1 MKIYLLIF
9 LFLITISL
17 NANLLIVNPENQT
30 CYQTIMSAV
39 EASVHQDTILVYPG
53 TYQEN
58 VNYIGKHITINSLY
72 AIDPDTSYINNTII
86 DGRHLD
92 HTVKA
97 WMTEIA
103 TLNGFTIINGK
114 NIYGYRGGGVSLR
127 NVLSFTLSNCKIHN
141 NYCHSGGGI
150 GAANSTLYLN
160 NCEIY
165 ENQAISG
172 GGVYFLSSQVVMSE
186 TQKNSIYRN
195 HASKYADIFI
205 YDPFGFNYVLNLKI
219 FTMENPDQYF
229 IYPVDTLQVNAEI
242 YTDLP
247 IYADLYV
254 SAEGDDSHD
263 GLTPDA
269 PLKSLHIA
277 MRRIKSDGQVYTLH
291 IKNGLYSTQ
300 DQLFPLQVK
309 HNIHLQGESRDST
322 IFDGINKRPF
332 FDCSRQTEL
341 AFKLSN
347 LWFKRGYDE
356 DYNRAL
362 YFIDMEG
369 VFENIRVSDCVQEL
383 MMPIQL
389 FLGKYY
395 LNRVII
401 DNNKGSE
408 GIRCSQVDSLTIT
421 NSIFRNNRN
430 FNGDPWDGAGGGIVI
445 IGYINSDNKRCHLK
459 IENVLFENNKNNDS
473 GTNGGTSALVLT
485 DCIKGVVNNCTF
497 TGNISN
503 NGYSIMVYSQLG
515 NSDLSFTNCIFYNNI
530 PNNQNIKV
538 FTDTIFVSHTLLQG
552 GESCITCIQGGQY
565 VLGEGIID
573 TNPVFMNTG
582 TYPFR
587 LSQNSPCI
595 DAGTLSIP
603 GYEFPNTDL
612 SGQPRLYGESVD
624 LGAYEWNP
632 SLVNTDHTEII
643 IPELI
648 CYPNPFNPTTTISWS
663 MPDKGIAEIS
673 VYNIKGQKVKTLT
686 NQAYA
691 KGKHQLIWNGK
702 NEYQQSV
709 SSGIYFIRLEHNGK
723 NQTKKVIL
731 MK

>member
-17 NANLLIVNPENQT
+17 NANLLVVNPENQT

-72 AIDPDTSYINNTII
+72 AVDPDTSYINNTII

-114 NIYGYRGGGVSLR
+114 NIYGYRGGGVSLC
-127 NVLSFTLSNCKIHN
+127 NVLSFTLSNCKIRN
-141 NYCHSGGGI
+141 NYCYCGGGV
-150 GAANSTLYLN
+150 GAENSTLYLN

-165 ENQAISG
+165 ENQAVSG
-172 GGVYFLSSQVVMSE
+172 GGIGFYSSYVVMSE
-186 TQKNSIYRN
+186 TQKNSIYQN
-195 HASKYADIFI
+195 HASKYADILI
-205 YDPFGFNYVLNLKI
+205 NDPFGFNNILNLKK
-219 FTMENPDQYF
+219 FTIENPDQYF
-229 IYPVDTLQVNAEI
+229 VSHVENLQVNAEV

-254 SAEGDDSHD
+254 SAEGDDSQD
-263 GLTPDA
+263 GLTPDT

-277 MRRIKSDGQVYTLH
+277 MRRIKSDGPVYTLH

-322 IFDGINKRPF
+322 IFDGMNKRHF
-332 FDCSRQTEL
+332 FNCSRQTEL

-362 YFIDMEG
+362 NFRDMEG

-383 MMPIQL
+383 MMPINL
-389 FLGKYY
+389 YMGKYI
-395 LNRVII
+395 LDNVII
-401 DNNKGSE
+401 ENNRGDKG
-408 GIRCSQVDSLTIT
+408 IYCSQVDSLSIT
-421 NSIFRNNRN
+421 NSIFQYNRN
-430 FNGDPWDGAGGGIVI
+430 FSGDSWQGTGGGIQI
-445 IGYINSDNKRCHLK
+445 IGFRNIDNKTSQLK
-459 IENVLFENNKNNDS
+459 IENVLFKHNTAIS
-473 GTNGGTSALVLT
+473 GATSAIVLF
-485 DCIKGVVNNCTF
+485 DAINGQINNCTF
-497 TGNISN
+497 TDNITN
-503 NGYSIMVYSQLG
+503 NGPHVLVDSQYG

-552 GESCITCIQGGQY
+552 GESSITCIQGGQY

-573 TNPVFMNTG
+573 TNPMFMNTG
-582 TYPFR
+582 VYPFR

-595 DAGTLSIP
+595 DAGTLTIP

-632 SLVNTDHTEII
+632 SLANTDHTEIFT
-643 IPELI
+643 PDLN

-691 KGKHQLIWNGK
+691 NGKHQLIWNGK